1 MIATKQ
7 LIYKGEL
14 SMAQKLDD
22 LRYRLP
28 YYGHSKAQEVCC
40 TPKRKY
46 DMAIKL

>member
-22 LRYRLP
+22 LRHHLP

-40 TPKRKY
+40 TQGRKY
-46 DMAIKL
+46 DLGIRV